1 MAKVYILSE
10 LYRDKKLKEFIL
22 EAIGL
27 LTLSLIITDNPEEA
41 QKFYE
46 EGNKLL
52 KRIMK
57 KLGYEPIKKG

>member
-1 MAKVYILSE
+1 MAKAYILSE
-10 LYRDKKLKEFIL
+10 LYRDKKLKEFMM

-27 LTLSLIITDNPEEA
+27 LTLSLIITDNPVEA

-46 EGNKLL
+46 EGDKLF

-57 KLGYEPIKKG
+57 KLGYMPVKK

>member
-46 EGNKLL
+46 EGDKLF

-57 KLGYEPIKKG
+57 KLGYEPIKK